1 MAGFKSQ
8 AKRKREQAKLDK
20 RLAKDQKRALR
31 KAEQSGVDVSA
42 PAPIVTPPQRVPS
55 DRQPVATELVR
66 KPLTLTEA
74 VERWRNTKFVKP
86 KR

>member
-42 PAPIVTPPQRVPS
+42 PAPIVTPAQRAPS
-55 DRQPVATELVR
+55 PRPSPTTDVVR

-74 VERWRNTKFVKP
+74 VERWRNTKVVKP